1 MHKVDVY
8 METIKVTT
16 KLFAE
21 ERETVIVYDNTN
33 KKWYADTTLSKHVN
47 KFKKQ
52 GWTQTAEYVYEDGTA
67 CGGVFEASDKG
78 ITIRNPNKKRVMS
91 EKQMNNLHGHDD
103 DEDEDEE

>member
-1 MHKVDVY
+1 
-8 METIKVTT
+8 METIKVNT
-16 KLFAE
+16 KLSVE
-21 ERETVIVYDNTN
+21 ERETVIVYDGIN
-33 KKWYADTTLSKHVN
+33 KKWYVDTTLAKHMN

-52 GWTQTAEYVYEDGTA
+52 GWTQTAEYVYDDGTA

-91 EKQMNNLHGHDD
+91 EEQMKNLHRHDE